1 MYASSFFLGESL
13 FPPLP
18 NTREPCKMSGPN
30 PYVIIH
36 VVVLFE
42 FENDCMSVNGLTVI
56 DVMKQSV
63 VQETLSLLD
72 TVL

>member
-1 MYASSFFLGESL
+1 
-13 FPPLP
+13 
-18 NTREPCKMSGPN
+18 MSGPN